1 MIKPPG
7 RITSGDVWFGGR
19 RLADLDEDRIRA
31 LRLTGIALVPQGS
44 MNSLNPVLRIGRQIA
59 DAFADHASVT
69 VLLLSSALIDAPLLR
84 FTVAPDATNGLRLPS
99 QIMLDKTMT
108 VMRAKIGQAFGRLGA
123 EALLEVER
131 RLAVFLG
138 IAK

>member
-1 MIKPPG
+1 VG
-7 RITSGDVWFGGR
+7 RGDLVTVAVSGDFGKPR
-19 RLADLDEDRIRA
+19 PA
-31 LRLTGIALVPQGS
+31 LIVQ
-44 MNSLNPVLRIGRQIA
+44 A
-59 DAFADHASVT
+59 DAFADHATVT

-84 FTVAPDATNGLRLPS
+84 FTVAPDATNGLRVPS
-99 QIMLDKTMT
+99 QIMIDKAMT
-108 VMRAKIGQAFGRLGA
+108 VMRVKIRQAFGRLSA